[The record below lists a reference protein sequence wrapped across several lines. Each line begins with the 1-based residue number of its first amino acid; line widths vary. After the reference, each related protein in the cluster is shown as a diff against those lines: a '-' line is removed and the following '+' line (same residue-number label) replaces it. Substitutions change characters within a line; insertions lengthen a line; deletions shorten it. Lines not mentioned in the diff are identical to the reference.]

1 MIIRRDPFSRQVS
14 SKLPGG
20 PDEKAGVKEP
30 VTVGV
35 PLAKLIKRK
44 LADVPEI
51 VMVNKHR
58 SIEAERFRRLKTTL
72 LNEPEVV
79 PQVIV
84 VTSPSPAEGKSV
96 LSINL
101 ALAFAAD
108 LQGEVLLIDA
118 DLRRP
123 TIDGWLDPPPKL
135 GLTELLRGETELEH
149 TVLGLEN
156 SPLKVLPAGSLPHD
170 PAELLSSETAK
181 ALVADLRKR
190 YQRIIIDT
198 PPIVPFTDADAVGA
212 FSDGVLMVVRS
223 GVTRRSSY
231 LQALGSVTS
240 TNVLGAVLNDAR
252 RNLADRG
259 RYDDYAK
266 HYYEYY
272 HRSRRP

>member
-156 SPLKVLPAGSLPHD
+156 SSLKVLPAGSLPHD